1 MKKIFLVIFLTILLS
16 GMNHPANSQDAFSKI
31 KFTLTGNGVL
41 GGNTIQKSWT
51 PTGGFGFEMST
62 PYYFG
67 NFELGARYTRYN
79 ELEFENSGFH
89 STYIFAGWHY
99 SYYTSEEKDLS
110 IVPGIRFG
118 SRYMIFDE
126 EKTYRDEYRFSRFES
141 EFSYE
146 VQFRIQYRINK
157 RLEFYTSAAINQTR
171 YKIPYAE
178 WIGTAGFSFVFNTSD
193 GMENF
198 LK

>member
-1 MKKIFLVIFLTILLS
+1 MRKFFLPILVLFFS
-16 GMNHPANSQDAFSKI
+16 GWSHISYSQDAFSEL
-31 KFTLTGNGVL
+31 KFTITGNGVL
-41 GGNTIQKSWT
+41 GGNTVQKSWS
-51 PTGGFGFEMST
+51 PTEGVGFELST

-67 NFELGARYTRYN
+67 NFELGVRYNRFN
-79 ELEFENSGFH
+79 ELEFEDSGFH

-99 SYYTSEEKDLS
+99 PHYVSGEEDLS

-126 EKTYRDEYRFSRFES
+126 KKTYRDEYQFSRFES

-146 VQFRIQYRINK
+146 VLFRIQYRINK
-157 RLEFYTSAAINQTR
+157 RLEFYTAAAINQTR
-171 YKIPYAE
+171 FKIPYAE
-178 WIGTAGFSFVFNTSD
+178 WVGTAGFTIIFNTSD

>member
-1 MKKIFLVIFLTILLS
+1 MKKIIISFFILLVS
-16 GMNHPANSQDAFSKI
+16 GWSHFIYSQDAFSELKV
-31 KFTLTGNGVL
+31 TLTGNGVL
-41 GGNTIQKSWT
+41 GGNTVHKHWL
-51 PTGGFGFEMST
+51 PTGGFGLEVST

-99 SYYTSEEKDLS
+99 TYYASEEKDLS
-110 IVPGIRFG
+110 VVPGVRFG

-126 EKTYRDEYRFSRFES
+126 EKTYRDEYRFSKFES

-157 RLEFYTSAAINQTR
+157 RMEFYASVAINQTR
-171 YKIPYAE
+171 FKIPYAE
-178 WIGTAGFSFVFNTSD
+178 WIGTAGFSFIFNSSD
-193 GMENF
+193 GLENF